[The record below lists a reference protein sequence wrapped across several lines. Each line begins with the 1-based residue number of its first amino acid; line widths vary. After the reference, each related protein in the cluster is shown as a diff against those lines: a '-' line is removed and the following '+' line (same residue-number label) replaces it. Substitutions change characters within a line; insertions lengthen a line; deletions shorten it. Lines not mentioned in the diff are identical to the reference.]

1 MKTIGLI
8 GGMSWTSSLE
18 YYRLLN
24 EGVQE
29 RLGGLRSARCIL
41 YSFDFGHVHEL
52 EHSGER
58 EELARLLVEAARTL
72 ENAGADCVLI
82 CANTQHR
89 VADEVQRSID
99 IPLIHIADATAD
111 EIRRLG
117 LSTVGLLGT
126 RYTMEEDFYRA
137 RLREKHGIEAVIP
150 DEGDRNAVHEIIY
163 DELCRDVIR
172 EESAEAVRAVI
183 DRLVG
188 MGAEGV
194 VLGCTELPLLV
205 KQETT
210 DVPLISTTAVHAAA
224 ALDFAVGPE

>member
-24 EGVQE
+24 EGIQE
-29 RLGGLRSARCIL
+29 RLGGLHSAHCIL
-41 YSFDFGHVHEL
+41 YSVDFEDIQQL
-52 EHSGER
+52 EHSKDWPA
-58 EELARLLVEAARTL
+58 LARFLLETARTL
-72 ENAGADCVLI
+72 QGAGADCVLI

-89 VADEVQRSID
+89 VADEVEASID
-99 IPLIHIADATAD
+99 IPLIHIADAAAD

-126 RYTMEEDFYRA
+126 RYTMEEDFYKA
-137 RLREKHGIEAVIP
+137 RLREKHGIGTVVP
-150 DEGDRNAVHEIIY
+150 DAEDRNRVHTIIY

-172 EESAEAVRAVI
+172 EESANAVRQVI

-210 DVPLISTTAVHAAA
+210 DVPLISTTAVHARAA
-224 ALDFAVGPE
+224 IEFALRTE

>member
-1 MKTIGLI
+1 VKTIGLI

-29 RLGGLRSARCIL
+29 RLGGLHSARCIL
-41 YSFDFGHVHEL
+41 YSVNFEDVQRL
-52 EHSGER
+52 EHAGER
-58 EELARLLVEAARTL
+58 ERLARLLIDAARTL
-72 ENAGADCVLI
+72 QDAGADCVLI

-89 VADEVQRSID
+89 VADELEAAID
-99 IPLIHIADATAD
+99 IPLIHIADATA
-111 EIRRLG
+111 EEARRRE

-126 RYTMEEDFYRA
+126 RYTMEEGFYKT
-137 RLREKHGIEAVIP
+137 RLREKHGIETAIP
-150 DEGDRNAVHEIIY
+150 GEEDRATVHEIIY
-163 DELCRDVIR
+163 DELCRDVIT
-172 EESAEAVRAVI
+172 EESAEAVRAII

-210 DVPLISTTAVHAAA
+210 EVPLISTTAVHARAA
-224 ALDFAVGPE
+224 VDFALAPG

>member
-24 EGVQE
+24 EGVQQ
-29 RLGGLRSARCIL
+29 RLGGLHSARCIL
-41 YSFDFGHVHEL
+41 YSFDFGHVQEL
-52 EHSGER
+52 EHAGER
-58 EELARLLVEAARTL
+58 EQLARLLVEAARTL
-72 ENAGADCVLI
+72 QSAGADCVLI

-89 VADEVQRSID
+89 VADEVASSID
-99 IPLIHIADATAD
+99 IPLIHIADATAE

-126 RYTMEEDFYRA
+126 RYTMEEDFYKA
-137 RLREKHGIEAVIP
+137 RLREKHGIETVIP
-150 DEGDRNAVHEIIY
+150 GEEDRSTVHTIIY

-172 EESAEAVRAVI
+172 ESSAEAVREVI
-183 DRLVG
+183 ARLVG

-194 VLGCTELPLLV
+194 ILGCTELPLLV

-210 DVPLISTTAVHAAA
+210 DVPLISTTAVHARAA
-224 ALDFAVGPE
+224 VDFALGSE